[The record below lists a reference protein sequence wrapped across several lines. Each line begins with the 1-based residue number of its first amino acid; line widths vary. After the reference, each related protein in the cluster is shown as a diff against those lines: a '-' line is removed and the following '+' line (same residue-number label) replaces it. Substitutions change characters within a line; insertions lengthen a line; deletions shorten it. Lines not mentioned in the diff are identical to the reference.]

1 MCQNQSLTRICFF
14 YLGIPLLDIYLMGRL
29 KQKYRL
35 MYNQCTPINVQCT
48 SVMYNSDQY
57 RLLIVALLCNKH

>member
-1 MCQNQSLTRICFF
+1 MCQNQSLTHICFF
-14 YLGIPLLDIYLMGRL
+14 YLGIPLLDIYLMERL

-35 MYNQCTPINVQCT
+35 MYNQCTP
-48 SVMYNSDQY
+48 VMYNIDQY